1 MTRLHEDPEE
11 FIASAASNKFKLFN
25 LIVRSFTPPAI
36 IGSALNTF
44 SLGKSTGPGVE
55 NSVICGLMDRLTS
68 ARGWTQFGTSRLPP
82 SLPYGHLTR
91 KQIANLRAAGFVASW
106 SVSRTFTL
114 GVLSL
119 PWVLLQAA
127 SEFYDLPVKH
137 PRVLR
142 TLVDTA
148 WIATFDVERAA
159 ALSYWPLNHC
169 GKLPPYSL
177 RYTNKA
183 DTKFTRSFHA
193 SATAALFTL
202 ALVNKNLVDGEV
214 PSSWSVF
221 WESFNQDIWGSR
233 VAHFTRVMPNPPDQ
247 RTDGVCEI
255 VRIKLILTSMGG
267 TDPLPIDVQSRVVY
281 KTQSPDF
288 DYLVPIIRALFDQW
302 LEQHGHP
309 QAILDVMPEIKQQE
323 DERGTLRAGFFA
335 RTATGNPTF
344 PAAPL
349 GPDVEEDTS
358 LQIDFFFSRPLVPI
372 HYLSPFV
379 FHVCMRQVEIL
390 VNQALID
397 LLVESKE
404 LLDAEPNPARRSFK
418 TPFGL
423 FMHQQI
429 LTPVVSF
436 NTK

>member
-1 MTRLHEDPEE
+1 
-11 FIASAASNKFKLFN
+11 
-25 LIVRSFTPPAI
+25 
-36 IGSALNTF
+36 
-44 SLGKSTGPGVE
+44 
-55 NSVICGLMDRLTS
+55 
-68 ARGWTQFGTSRLPP
+68 
-82 SLPYGHLTR
+82 LPYGHLTR

-127 SEFYDLPVKH
+127 SEFYDLPIKH

-148 WIATFDVERAA
+148 WIATFDVEMAA
-159 ALSYWPLNHC
+159 ALSYWPLNHRS
-169 GKLPPYSL
+169 KLPPYSL
-177 RYTNKA
+177 HHTNKAVAWLYEWLGELGISA

-202 ALVNKNLVDGEV
+202 ALVNKNLVDGKV

-233 VAHFTRVMPNPPDQ
+233 VAHFTRVHSPSVMPNPPDE
-247 RTDGVCEI
+247 RTDGLCEI
-255 VRIKLILTSMGG
+255 VRMKLILSSMGG

-281 KTQSPDF
+281 KTQFPDF
-288 DYLVPIIRALFDQW
+288 DYLVPIICVLFDQW

-309 QAILDVMPEIKQQE
+309 QAILDLMPQLTQQE
-323 DERGTLRAGFFA
+323 DKRGTLRAGFFA
-335 RTATGNPTF
+335 RKATGNPTF
-344 PAAPL
+344 PATPL
-349 GPDVEEDTS
+349 GADVEEDTS
-358 LQIDFFFSRPLVPI
+358 LQIEFLFSHPPVPI
-372 HYLSPFV
+372 NYLSPFV
-379 FHVCMRQVEIL
+379 FHVCMRQVEIM

-404 LLDAEPNPARRSFK
+404 LLDAEPNPACPSFE

-429 LTPVVSF
+429 ITPVVSF